1 MKTALNA
8 TKLAIAAFVV
18 PYVFALNPSMLLVD
32 TNVIEVL
39 QVILTSVVG
48 IISIAAGLEGYL
60 EGNLNWIFRILLIAA
75 GLLLLVPGTLT
86 DVVGIAA
93 LAIVFAFQILRRRK
107 AQPA

>member
-1 MKTALNA
+1 MDTRVAIISIIVEEGSATDEVNA
-8 TKLAIAAFVV
+8 VLHEFNSIIIGRMGI
-18 PYVFALNPSMLLVD
+18 PYRKKD
-32 TNVIEVL
+32 I
-39 QVILTSVVG
+39 G